1 MLSNALHR
9 EETEAVPWTS
19 TGSKRIRERFRATL
33 AGLLELEVLRV
44 RHKVMVE
51 TALGKTKVDPKD
63 STSTIIQQRQHD
75 YWVDKDSFRL
85 KLKRSFSEEAVNEA
99 RKSRGLWS
107 CSRHSSEDLLLHQ
120 CLTERSWH
128 DQELHS
134 HIESQSRASSGFC
147 DFGDVFTPSDCDE
160 TISSLSTSLASL
172 KYKNT
177 LREGECFMGE
187 EPQRSRPILFQ
198 EHRGVQTH
206 FSDETIPE
214 DGFRSVVDLYPD
226 SHWPDVSDIL
236 QPKVV
241 LQPTYRSDLPGHQ
254 GMEVYRYPSPLHAV
268 ALQSPLYA
276 PQIPQNNRKKNGRC
290 FSGSSTSSL
299 LRPGL
304 KVSEHSCCLAKSTY
318 ISCNLLRKH
327 SNSLGR
333 NMHFEKHRREEIIL
347 KRARVQC
354 HSLSA
359 APRDGGMTSRPKRG
373 MHRTSSLHKNKPSF
387 YSFKSTHLQRNRE
400 DVCEAAV
407 STASAMQAMKRPTCF
422 DQLAHV
428 QSCLQRNPKLQM
440 KDIMHERN
448 AKDK

>member
-1 MLSNALHR
+1 MLSNALNR
-9 EETEAVPWTS
+9 EETEAAPGTS
-19 TGSKRIRERFRATL
+19 TGRKRIRERFRATL

-44 RHKVMVE
+44 RYKTMVE

-63 STSTIIQQRQHD
+63 STSAIIQHH

-85 KLKRSFSEEAVNEA
+85 NLKRSFSEEAVHEA

-107 CSRHSSEDLLLHQ
+107 CSSHSSEDLLLHQ
-120 CLTERSWH
+120 CLTERSWC

-134 HIESQSRASSGFC
+134 HMESQSRTSSGYS

-177 LREGECFMGE
+177 LGEGECFME
-187 EPQRSRPILFQ
+187 EPQRSRPILLQ
-198 EHRGVQTH
+198 EHRGVQSH

-214 DGFRSVVDLYPD
+214 DGFRSVADLYPD

-241 LQPTYRSDLPGHQ
+241 LQPIYRSDLPGRQ

-276 PQIPQNNRKKNGRC
+276 PQSPQNNSKKIGRR

-299 LRPGL
+299 KPGL
-304 KVSEHSCCLAKSTY
+304 KVSEHSCCLAKST
-318 ISCNLLRKH
+318 NLLKKH
-327 SNSLGR
+327 TNSLGR

-347 KRARVQC
+347 KRARVQS
-354 HSLSA
+354 HSHST
-359 APRDGGMTSRPKRG
+359 APRDEGMTSRPKRA
-373 MHRTSSLHKNKPSF
+373 MHRTSSLHKSKPSF
-387 YSFKSTHLQRNRE
+387 YYFQSTDSTHLRRNRE
-400 DVCEAAV
+400 DVCEHSIHYASYEKASKFETNTYLLWPTWSCAIMSSKESKAA
-407 STASAMQAMKRPTCF
+407 
-422 DQLAHV
+422 
-428 QSCLQRNPKLQM
+428 N
-440 KDIMHERN
+440 
-448 AKDK
+448 